1 MTDEPNISRRSF
13 FKRSLGKATELGTQ
27 IIEEKVAQKAKNWI
41 RPPFAIAELDFILA
55 CNRCGDCTTAC
66 PYDVVFPL
74 PATKGI
80 DVAGTPAMDILN
92 KGCHL
97 CTDWPCVT
105 ACETDALNFSYGKL
119 VDVEADSESEAE
131 SEETTA
137 IDTTTSLVKSDDET
151 GIIKTAKPLA
161 TMPLATECPSMAKA
175 KINTK
180 ECMPYSGP
188 ECGACRGSCPIPNT
202 LTWSN
207 EKPSINQE
215 TCIGCGLCREA
226 CITSP
231 KSVDIRTV

>member
-1 MTDEPNISRRSF
+1 MNDEPNISRRSF

-27 IIEEKVAQKAKNWI
+27 IIEEKVAHKAKNWI

-55 CNRCGDCTTAC
+55 CNRCGDCTSAC
-66 PYDVVFPL
+66 PHDVVFPL
-74 PATKGI
+74 SASKGI
-80 DVAGTPAMDILN
+80 EVAGTPAMDILN

-119 VDVEADSESEAE
+119 INVEDGTDSEEELAVVD
-131 SEETTA
+131 ETTN
-137 IDTTTSLVKSDDET
+137 IVKSDVEIDRVKAPMALE
-151 GIIKTAKPLA
+151 I
-161 TMPLATECPSMAKA
+161 MPLATECPSMAKA

-202 LTWSN
+202 LIWSN

>member
-1 MTDEPNISRRSF
+1 MSNEETLSRRSF
-13 FKRSLGKATELGTQ
+13 FKRGLGKTAEIGSQ
-27 IIEEKVAQKAKNWI
+27 IIEEKVAHKAKGWI
-41 RPPFAIAELDFILA
+41 RPPFAVAELDFLIN

-66 PYDVVFPL
+66 PHDVIFPL
-74 PATKGI
+74 SASVGLEA
-80 DVAGTPAMDILN
+80 AGTPAMDILN

-97 CTDWPCVT
+97 CSDWPCVT
-105 ACETDALNFSYGKL
+105 SCEVDALNFSYGQLIDPDKK
-119 VDVEADSESEAE
+119 
-131 SEETTA
+131 EEMTVGDQQA
-137 IDTTTSLVKSDDET
+137 LLVKSDDDT
-151 GIIKTAKPLA
+151 GMMKTNMPLA
-161 TMPLATECPSMAKA
+161 KVPLATECPSMAKA

-202 LTWSN
+202 LVWSN

-231 KSVDIRTV
+231 KAVTIHSL